1 MRVEPACHITTIIAK
16 VYEQCT
22 STLVAASLQH
32 FTQTYSALLCAM
44 FWLTDDVHSSRS
56 EQGPAD
62 NILCTVRLLPVAT
75 GMCHGVWCLYG
86 GHTPLSCTN
95 NRFARAQ
102 SHQLRRLLSAP
113 PCNLLLFPLRTA

>member
-1 MRVEPACHITTIIAK
+1 MRVEPACHITAIIAK
-16 VYEQCT
+16 VYKQCT

-62 NILCTVRLLPVAT
+62 NILCTVRLLPECAT
-75 GMCHGVWCLYG
+75 ASGVYMGFTHHC
-86 GHTPLSCTN
+86 P
-95 NRFARAQ
+95 AQ
-102 SHQLRRLLSAP
+102 VIDVHVHIHIS
-113 PCNLLLFPLRTA
+113 